1 MSQTRPR
8 NLFHVTLT
16 TPTHT
21 DPDTTDDAAGE
32 PFDGPVEI
40 WHADQVMA
48 ERYGRLNKWRP
59 LDKATA
65 QEWTTLWLL
74 VALKRLGVVAPYVEF
89 EDFLPTVRT
98 MEPIKNAGAVDPTRP
113 AAATTEP

>member
-1 MSQTRPR
+1 MAQTPHR

-16 TPTHT
+16 AHPGQPA
-21 DPDTTDDAAGE
+21 DE
-32 PFDGPVEI
+32 PAYDGPVEI

-48 ERYGRLNKWRP
+48 ERYGRINKWRAI
-59 LDKATA
+59 DKATA

-74 VALKRLGVVAPYVEF
+74 AALKRMGVLDRDVEF

-98 MEPIKNAGAVDPTRP
+98 MEPIKNAAPVGPTRP
-113 AAATTEP
+113 GEATTEH